1 MVTDAGG
8 NVGDALLLSNV
19 ARKGKRGGRTAP
31 FAGVL
36 RDALV
41 ALKASET
48 ASMDRNNATTSNST
62 ALGMNPLSWPT
73 LS

>member
-1 MVTDAGG
+1 MPRNRVGDMGMVTDAGG

-19 ARKGKRGGRTAP
+19 ASKGKRGGRTAP

-48 ASMDRNNATTSNST
+48 ASMDRNFDANS
-62 ALGMNPLSWPT
+62 GGQ
-73 LS
+73 